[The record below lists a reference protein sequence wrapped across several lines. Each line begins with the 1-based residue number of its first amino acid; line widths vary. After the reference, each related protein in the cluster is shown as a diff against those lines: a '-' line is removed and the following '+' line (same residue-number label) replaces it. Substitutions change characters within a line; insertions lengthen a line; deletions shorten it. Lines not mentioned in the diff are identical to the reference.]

1 MTNVKTINLIDNGIY
16 IEIDGDTVGTIDIPS
31 DYVPRS
37 FAPVLGTHLLL
48 TGDKLKEG
56 MLVLLEDSIF
66 RRDIPKEGEEISSY
80 EQKKLDEGS
89 RWAVVTDLRVNQ
101 NGVDRS
107 FVKFTAIYA
116 DGTMRERTY
125 NISYK
130 WSVLR
135 EFKIVPACPNC
146 GSVHP
151 NESNESNELDESNEV
166 NEANEALKVLRD
178 KLTV

>member
-1 MTNVKTINLIDNGIY
+1 MANVKTINLIDNGIY

-56 MLVLLEDSIF
+56 MIVLLEDNIF
-66 RRDIPKEGEEISSY
+66 RREPPKGGEEISSW
-80 EQKKLDEGS
+80 EQGKLDEGS
-89 RWAVVTDLRVNQ
+89 RWAVVTDLRVNR
-101 NGVDRS
+101 NGVDS
-107 FVKFTAIYA
+107 SIVKFTAIYA

-151 NESNESNELDESNEV
+151 NESNESNELDE
-166 NEANEALKVLRD
+166 ALKVLRD
-178 KLTV
+178 KLTGQ